1 MPRPRERSVAERVD
15 ARWIPLPGTQS
26 SSRSIR
32 VVVGSSLTPS
42 TGNATSTVLT
52 RYNATDMDTEVFEDG
67 RWVRSWESTALQSTK
82 KCDMETGE
90 DQKGV

>member
-1 MPRPRERSVAERVD
+1 MGAALLRALATRRDE
-15 ARWIPLPGTQS
+15 
-26 SSRSIR
+26 
-32 VVVGSSLTPS
+32 TPP
-42 TGNATSTVLT
+42 VLT
-52 RYNATDMDTEVFEDG
+52 RYNATDMVTEVFEDG